1 MAVDEDLPP
10 GPRLME
16 SMRSVGYTL
25 EAALA
30 DLVDNSISASAAE
43 VNVEFAAEPYDY
55 VSVVDNGHGMSHE
68 EARTAMRLAGMSPLN
83 ERRQDDLGRFGLGL
97 KTASLSQCRDLTVI
111 TLGPDGLLGLEWDL
125 DYLAMT
131 GRWTVRILSREEMDR
146 LPGTA
151 ELLNAGHGTAVLW
164 RRLDALR
171 VQASDDAGLDRVMLN
186 ARQHLQ
192 LVFHRFIGGEHG
204 RPFHMRMNGVTL
216 EAIDPF
222 LQSHKATTRG
232 PEERFQVDGATVRV
246 RPFTLPHLSRLS
258 ARDRQRAMIAGSL
271 RDSQGFYVY
280 RAKRLVI
287 WGTWFRIRQREDLA
301 KLARVRVDIPNT
313 LDHLWALDIKKSAAQ
328 PPPEVKQR
336 LKRFGDKMVEPSRR
350 TFTYRG
356 RKVDDPIVRAWN
368 LVENGA
374 DFRYEINREHPLLA
388 SFADDLGPE
397 SLRSLQQ
404 ILRLLEQSFPAD
416 DLFSRLSGDAGLIN
430 SPGSRDEYM
439 HQARALWAAFCATSS
454 DSSEFVSIM
463 RHVEP
468 FSDLKGAESILKE
481 ATEGWNE

>member
-1 MAVDEDLPP
+1 MALEEDLPP
-10 GPRLME
+10 EPRLME

-30 DLVDNSISASAAE
+30 DLVDNSISASSTE
-43 VNVEFAAEPYDY
+43 VDVDFSSCPYDY
-55 VSVVDNGHGMSHE
+55 VSIVDNGHGMSLE
-68 EARTAMRLAGMSPLN
+68 EARMAMRLAGMSPLT
-83 ERRQDDLGRFGLGL
+83 ERSEDDLGRFGLGL

-111 TLGPDGLLGLEWDL
+111 TLGPDGLVGLEWDL
-125 DYLAMT
+125 DHLART
-131 GRWTVRILSREEMDR
+131 GRWAVQVLSRDEMDP
-146 LPGTA
+146 LPGTP
-151 ELLNAGHGTAVLW
+151 ELLGRGHGTVVLW
-164 RRLDALR
+164 RKLDALR
-171 VQASDDAGLDRVMLN
+171 NQVGDDAGFDRAMLD

-204 RPFHMRMNGVTL
+204 RPLQIRMNGTPL

-222 LQSHKATTRG
+222 LQSHKATSRG
-232 PEERFQVDGATVRV
+232 PEETFQIDGATVHI

-258 ARDRQRAMIAGSL
+258 AKDRQRAMIAGSL

-336 LKRFGDKMVEPSRR
+336 LKRFSERMVEPSRR
-350 TFTYRG
+350 TFNYRG
-356 RKVDDPIVRAWN
+356 RKVDDPVVRAWN
-368 LVENGA
+368 VVENGA
-374 DFRYEINREHPLLA
+374 EFRYEINREHPLLT
-388 SFADDLGPE
+388 SFADDLSPE
-397 SLRSLQQ
+397 ALQSLNQ

-416 DLFSRLSGDAGLIN
+416 DLFSRLSGDARRVD
-430 SPGSRDEYM
+430 STTTDE
-439 HQARALWAAFCATSS
+439 HLELARILWGAFRARGTNPAQFISL
-454 DSSEFVSIM
+454 M
-463 RHVEP
+463 RQVEP
-468 FSDLKGAESILKE
+468 FSELADADMILTK
-481 ATEGWNE
+481 ATEGES